1 MKETHEL
8 EQSVQSLYLD
18 ENGHE
23 KPNPVPMQP
32 PVGYRRQPTIAE
44 QMRMMIRT
52 ASLEAAQ
59 AGAETEEEAN
69 DFDVG
74 EDMEPHSPWENDF
87 EPDPALDHML
97 ALASMPPVQATAAA
111 PSPAAA
117 PRVATSQPES
127 QEKPK
132 AG

>member
-1 MKETHEL
+1 MEEKMER
-8 EQSVQSLYLD
+8 EQSVQELYLD

-32 PVGYRRQPTIAE
+32 PVGYKKQLTIAE
-44 QMRMMIRT
+44 QIRQQIRA
-52 ASLEAAQ
+52 ASLEARQ

-87 EPDPALDHML
+87 EPDPALDHMI
-97 ALASMPPVQATAAA
+97 ALASRPPQKASPVSAAPAADNKPVSTPPVK
-111 PSPAAA
+111 PSEP
-117 PRVATSQPES
+117 S
-127 QEKPK
+127 